1 MSTPLIVMASLLD
14 PKDTY
19 FWTIVALVAF
29 LAILFYFKVPAA
41 IAKSLDA
48 RAESIREELDDARRM
63 REEAQQLLADYQRR
77 RKEAEDEAKDIIA
90 QAKREAETLAAETRK
105 ALAET
110 VERRTKA
117 VEEKIARA
125 EAQALG
131 EVRSAAVDVALAT
144 AEKILKSKVIGTEAD
159 ALVENSISELKGR
172 LN

>member
-1 MSTPLIVMASLLD
+1 MLKTMIVMASLLD
-14 PKDTY
+14 PGGTY
-19 FWTIVALVAF
+19 FWTALALIGF
-29 LAILFYFKVPAA
+29 FAILAYFKVPDA
-41 IAKSLDA
+41 IGKSLDS
-48 RAESIREELDDARRM
+48 RAEVIRKELDDARRM

-77 RKEAEDEAKDIIA
+77 SKEAEEEAKEIIA
-90 QAKREAETLAAETRK
+90 QAKREAESLAAETRK

-144 AEKILKSKVIGTEAD
+144 AEKILKSKVTGTEAN
-159 ALVENSISELKGR
+159 ALVENSIRELKGR

>member
-1 MSTPLIVMASLLD
+1 MDLAHFLD

-19 FWTIVALVAF
+19 LWIILALILLF
-29 LAILFYFKVPAA
+29 AILAYFNVPATIGKA
-41 IAKSLDA
+41 LDG
-48 RAESIREELDDARRM
+48 RAEAIRKELDDARKM

-77 RKEAEDEAKDIIA
+77 AREAEEEAKEIVA
-90 QAKREAETLAAETRK
+90 QAKREAEALATETRK

-117 VEEKIARA
+117 AEEKIARA

-131 EVRSAAVDVALAT
+131 EVKTAAVDAALAA
-144 AEKILKSKVIGTEAD
+144 AERILKGKIVGAD
-159 ALVENSISELKGR
+159 AGSLIDQSIRDIKGR